1 MKKQKSMMDHMRS
14 RNAMV
19 GGEDPIKSK
28 KLETEPIKKLSYLR
42 EDEDDPVIKS
52 YYDRSDKKLKSDYE
66 LGIMQREIN
75 NLRRREAM
83 LGGPKKVTKKI
94 MRREKVK
101 NAVTNAINFLGT
113 N

>member
-1 MKKQKSMMDHMRS
+1 MRS

-19 GGEDPIKSK
+19 RGEDPVKSK
-28 KLETEPIKKLSYLR
+28 KLEAEPIKKLSYLR
-42 EDEDDPVIKS
+42 EDEDNPIIKP
-52 YYDRSDKKLKSDYE
+52 YYERSDKKLKSDYE

-75 NLRRREAM
+75 DLRRREAA
-83 LGGPKKVTKKI
+83 LGGSKKVTKKI
-94 MRREKVK
+94 MRREKAK